1 MWLIGNISRQLR
13 SHECSAQQQAYACQP
28 QSTGYSEGRLRSGE
42 IAKIMRLPDVQARLL
57 ASGADPVGS
66 TPEEFAAVRKAEF
79 AKYKKLVAK
88 AGIKPIQ

>member
-1 MWLIGNISRQLR
+1 MPDLPAMAEFVPGYEL
-13 SHECSAQQQAYACQP
+13 
-28 QSTGYSEGRLRSGE
+28 TGWQGILAPARTPRAIIDTLSGE

-88 AGIKPIQ
+88 AGIKPIH

>member
-1 MWLIGNISRQLR
+1 
-13 SHECSAQQQAYACQP
+13 
-28 QSTGYSEGRLRSGE
+28 
-42 IAKIMRLPDVQARLL
+42 LPDVQARLL

-88 AGIKPIQ
+88 AGIKPIH